1 MIRQRGRAVLSPV
14 FLCLSA
20 ATASAAAQTPIQVY
34 VDASGRRD
42 ATVPDASMLTAT
54 IDGKPAKIL
63 SVRPATNDKL
73 LFAVMLD
80 ISSSGRN
87 QQKAM
92 KEAALRIF
100 QALTNQQSQG
110 YFALFNVQTYESKR
124 PLQPSE
130 AQTILDHAS
139 FTGGTSVYDSVAQIA
154 TGILSRSANPG
165 TPRRLIILL
174 SDGEDNYSKMTFDAM
189 QKAVH
194 REGISVFLLSQ
205 EANDMPSKTR
215 VLLMGDFARN
225 SGGNAII
232 DETMP
237 AGVPALIAAVSG
249 QVELTLA
256 PPETPGDELHS
267 FSLKTSE
274 KHVSIAAPDH
284 ILIPVSR

>member
-1 MIRQRGRAVLSPV
+1 MIRQQGRAVLLV
-14 FLCLSA
+14 AILCLSA
-20 ATASAAAQTPIQVY
+20 ASTFAAAQAPIQVFI
-34 VDASGRRD
+34 DASGKRD
-42 ATVPDASMLTAT
+42 APAVLDASMLSAS
-54 IDGKPAKIL
+54 IDGKPVDIL
-63 SVRPATNDKL
+63 SVRPAKDDKL

-110 YFALFNVQTYESKR
+110 YFALFNVQTYLSKR
-124 PLQPSE
+124 PLQPPE
-130 AQTILDHAS
+130 VQTILDHAS
-139 FTGGTSVYDSVAQIA
+139 FTGGTSLYDSVAQIA
-154 TGILSRSANPG
+154 TGILSKSENWG
-165 TPRRLIILL
+165 TPLL

-189 QKAVH
+189 KKAVQ

-205 EANDMPSKTR
+205 EANEMPSKAR
-215 VLLMGDFARN
+215 SLLMGDFAR
-225 SGGNAII
+225 STGGKSII

-237 AGVPALIAAVSG
+237 AGVPALLAAVSG

-256 PPETPGDELHS
+256 PPATSGGELRS

-284 ILIPVSR
+284 ILVSVSP